1 MRGLASLIILASALI
16 VTSVYSQ
23 DSTQLKG
30 PKGVDYGVQGR
41 AIGPIKPTDT
51 LWRIAV
57 KVRPDNSVSIYQV
70 MQALYNKNPNSFL
83 EQNLNHMQS
92 GAYLNIPTLAEIKSV
107 SSELARQRS
116 EQDDKLWEKKKNGT
130 LTQSEINTAQTKVTQ
145 ARKVDVDEAK
155 KELQKEL
162 NDIKTDQSNRLVE
175 LQQQFKSSVNNVEEM
190 LVENNKLKK
199 QLTGISQELKN
210 LREQLG
216 QDSEIQLQLKELIV
230 KQNEIIAQQKIKDA
244 KQDAEFDL
252 GALLSNPL
260 VLILLMTIPAL
271 LIIFAVV
278 MLLRKRANN
287 TEQNNQ
293 EDEEFLPQ
301 TPVYSSDD
309 SDDVVS
315 AASHDDP
322 IIPDPLDDL
331 SVQLDDGIADD
342 ALLDDDV
349 AFDDSLDD
357 SNLLDQ
363 DELESLLSDDI
374 IFDDEDGQDDD
385 ELDIFMQQG
394 FDEPADDS
402 LEDTIDLDLNTSQN
416 SDDILSADDLD
427 SLFDEDDSLPEIES
441 SDSDKVAPES
451 GDSHDEI
458 SAFSE
463 ELASEDDDFDIDD
476 LLESEQSSIPSN
488 TEELVEENDDF
499 DLDDIDSLIDEVSE
513 QDDALPEKQSSATE
527 LVEES
532 DDFDLDDIDSLI
544 DEANVQGD
552 DLLEEQNSATE
563 LVEEND
569 DFDLDDIDSLIDEA
583 NVQGDDLLEE
593 QSSATELVEENDD
606 FDLDDIDSLIDEA
619 SEQGDVLLEEQNSA
633 TELVEENDDFDLDDI
648 DSLID
653 EVSEQSDEKQP
664 ETPLEEQNNT
674 AELVEETDDFD
685 LDDIDD
691 IDSLIDEVSEQGEE
705 EQPETPL
712 EEQNNTAELVE
723 KTDDFDLDDIDDI
736 DSLIDEVSE
745 QDDEEQPEAPL
756 EEQNNTAELVE
767 ETDDFDLDDIDDV
780 DSLID
785 EVSEQSE
792 QGDEK
797 QPEIALEEQNN
808 TAELVEETDDFD
820 LDDIDDIDSLID
832 EVSEQSE
839 EEQPEA
845 ALEEQNN
852 TAELVEETDDFDL
865 DEIDDIDSLIDNLDD
880 DLDEHDA
887 QIDTALAES
896 VEDLEKAQQ
905 ELNSDDA
912 ESVASSFSENTES
925 ALESE
930 SELAVEEQDD
940 FGDSII
946 EDYSDTSQT
955 LLDPEDALEEYN
967 DDNLKSIDE
976 LLNELQ
982 QASDDE
988 EYVEPPQWS
997 VDDFNDVTEAEL
1009 GDDPL
1014 GIENDESELLADES
1028 VPDVAAPSEELD
1040 VDEYPELD
1048 LNDDAILTADE
1059 QQAFTPQE
1067 LQGDNLDG
1075 DAKGMASSQA
1085 EQDLANSLLAG
1096 GNLDSLN
1103 DDFDD
1108 ELLIENDFSELDSEQ
1123 QNEDELLAITSPPEV
1138 DTSNSSEQ
1146 QLNDDVSDD
1155 LLNEVD
1161 DIQIEQLNEELDE
1174 KLIDEQTNVD
1184 REAAL
1189 MPTELPHNGEVAS
1202 DEELDD
1208 EFMADLTQTD
1218 FDALLNELADADEL
1232 DIADS
1237 SEFDVDFN
1245 NLLSD
1250 EIDTDESALAPQPTV
1265 NSNTIE
1271 QTSKDEFVDIDAL
1284 LEQSDDADTEHEPYD
1299 DVNMDVGLG
1308 DFDSLLAGDNPTD
1321 VDAESGGYSAK
1332 LDLARA
1338 YIEIDDFDSALK
1350 VIEDVINK
1358 GPEEVQQEALSLK
1371 AKLK

>member
-527 LVEES
+527 LVEEN

-552 DLLEEQNSATE
+552 DLLEEQN
-563 LVEEND
+563 
-569 DFDLDDIDSLIDEA
+569 
-583 NVQGDDLLEE
+583 
-593 QSSATELVEENDD
+593 SATELVEENDD

-691 IDSLIDEVSEQGEE
+691 IDSLIDEVSEQ
-705 EQPETPL
+705 
-712 EEQNNTAELVE
+712 
-723 KTDDFDLDDIDDI
+723 
-736 DSLIDEVSE
+736 SE
-745 QDDEEQPEAPL
+745 QGDEEQPEAP
-756 EEQNNTAELVE
+756 
-767 ETDDFDLDDIDDV
+767 
-780 DSLID
+780 
-785 EVSEQSE
+785 
-792 QGDEK
+792 
-797 QPEIALEEQNN
+797 
-808 TAELVEETDDFD
+808 
-820 LDDIDDIDSLID
+820 
-832 EVSEQSE
+832 
-839 EEQPEA
+839 
-845 ALEEQNN
+845 LEEQNN

>member
-175 LQQQFKSSVNNVEEM
+175 LQQQFKSSVNNVEEI

-331 SVQLDDGIADD
+331 SVQLDDGISDD

-394 FDEPADDS
+394 FDEPVDDS

-476 LLESEQSSIPSN
+476 LLESEQSSIPKN

-513 QDDALPEKQSSATE
+513 QDDALPEKQSSVTE

-544 DEANVQGD
+544 DEAS
-552 DLLEEQNSATE
+552 E
-563 LVEEND
+563 
-569 DFDLDDIDSLIDEA
+569 
-583 NVQGDDLLEE
+583 QGDDLLEE

-606 FDLDDIDSLIDEA
+606 FDLDDIDSLIDEV
-619 SEQGDVLLEEQNSA
+619 SEQGEE
-633 TELVEENDDFDLDDI
+633 E
-648 DSLID
+648 
-653 EVSEQSDEKQP
+653 QP
-664 ETPLEEQNNT
+664 ETPLEDQNNT

-705 EQPETPL
+705 EQPETAL

-723 KTDDFDLDDIDDI
+723 EADDFDLDDIDDI

-767 ETDDFDLDDIDDV
+767 ETDDFDLDEIDDV

-785 EVSEQSE
+785 EVSEQ
-792 QGDEK
+792 
-797 QPEIALEEQNN
+797 I
-808 TAELVEETDDFD
+808 
-820 LDDIDDIDSLID
+820 
-832 EVSEQSE
+832 E

-852 TAELVEETDDFDL
+852 TAEL
-865 DEIDDIDSLIDNLDD
+865 
-880 DLDEHDA
+880 
-887 QIDTALAES
+887 

-930 SELAVEEQDD
+930 PELAAEEQDD

-967 DDNLKSIDE
+967 DDNLKSVDE

-1067 LQGDNLDG
+1067 LQGDNLGG

-1123 QNEDELLAITSPPEV
+1123 QNEDELLPITSPPEV

-1202 DEELDD
+1202 DDELDD

-1250 EIDTDESALAPQPTV
+1250 EVDTDESALAPQPTV

-1271 QTSKDEFVDIDAL
+1271 QNSKDEFVDIDAL

>member
-175 LQQQFKSSVNNVEEM
+175 LQQQFKSSVNNVEEI

-342 ALLDDDV
+342 VLLDDGISDDMLLDDDV

-394 FDEPADDS
+394 FDEPVDDS

-499 DLDDIDSLIDEVSE
+499 DLDDIDSLIDEASE
-513 QDDALPEKQSSATE
+513 
-527 LVEES
+527 
-532 DDFDLDDIDSLI
+532 
-544 DEANVQGD
+544 QGD

-593 QSSATELVEENDD
+593 QNSATELVEGNDDFDLDDIDSLIDEANEQGDDLLEEQSSATELVEENDD

-619 SEQGDVLLEEQNSA
+619 NEQDDDLLEEQSS
-633 TELVEENDDFDLDDI
+633 TTQLVEENDGVDIDDI

-653 EVSEQSDEKQP
+653 EVSEQSDEEQP
-664 ETPLEEQNNT
+664 ETALEEQSNT
-674 AELVEETDDFD
+674 AELVEE
-685 LDDIDD
+685 
-691 IDSLIDEVSEQGEE
+691 
-705 EQPETPL
+705 
-712 EEQNNTAELVE
+712 A
-723 KTDDFDLDDIDDI
+723 
-736 DSLIDEVSE
+736 
-745 QDDEEQPEAPL
+745 
-756 EEQNNTAELVE
+756 
-767 ETDDFDLDDIDDV
+767 
-780 DSLID
+780 
-785 EVSEQSE
+785 
-792 QGDEK
+792 
-797 QPEIALEEQNN
+797 
-808 TAELVEETDDFD
+808 DDFD

-839 EEQPEA
+839 EEQPET
-845 ALEEQNN
+845 ALEEQNNTAELVEEADDFDLDEIDDIDSLIDEVSEQDDEEQPEAPLEEQYN

-865 DEIDDIDSLIDNLDD
+865 DDIDDIDSLIDNLDD

-905 ELNSDDA
+905 ELNSEDA

-930 SELAVEEQDD
+930 PELAVEEQDD

-967 DDNLKSIDE
+967 DDNLKSVDE

-1202 DEELDD
+1202 DDELDD

>member
-175 LQQQFKSSVNNVEEM
+175 LQQQFKSSVNNVEEI

-342 ALLDDDV
+342 VLLDDGISDDMLLDDDV

-394 FDEPADDS
+394 FDEPV
-402 LEDTIDLDLNTSQN
+402 EDTIDLDLNTSQN

-476 LLESEQSSIPSN
+476 LLESEQSSIPKN

-544 DEANVQGD
+544 DEASEQGDDLLEEQNSATELVEENDDFDLDDIDSLIGEANVQGD

-583 NVQGDDLLEE
+583 SEQGDDLLE
-593 QSSATELVEENDD
+593 
-606 FDLDDIDSLIDEA
+606 
-619 SEQGDVLLEEQNSA
+619 GQNSA

-653 EVSEQSDEKQP
+653 EANEQDDDL
-664 ETPLEEQNNT
+664 LEEQSST
-674 AELVEETDDFD
+674 TQLVEENDGV
-685 LDDIDD
+685 DIDD
-691 IDSLIDEVSEQGEE
+691 IDSLIDEVSEQSDE
-705 EQPETPL
+705 EQPETAL
-712 EEQNNTAELVE
+712 EEQ
-723 KTDDFDLDDIDDI
+723 
-736 DSLIDEVSE
+736 S
-745 QDDEEQPEAPL
+745 
-756 EEQNNTAELVE
+756 NTAELVE
-767 ETDDFDLDDIDDV
+767 E
-780 DSLID
+780 
-785 EVSEQSE
+785 
-792 QGDEK
+792 
-797 QPEIALEEQNN
+797 A
-808 TAELVEETDDFD
+808 DDFD

-839 EEQPEA
+839 QGDEEQPETP
-845 ALEEQNN
+845 LEEQKN
-852 TAELVEETDDFDL
+852 TAELVEEADDL
-865 DEIDDIDSLIDNLDD
+865 DLDDIDDIDSLIDNLDD

-912 ESVASSFSENTES
+912 ESVDSSLSENTES

-930 SELAVEEQDD
+930 PELAVEEQDD

-967 DDNLKSIDE
+967 DDNLKSVDE

-997 VDDFNDVTEAEL
+997 VDDLNDVTEAEL

-1202 DEELDD
+1202 DDELDD

>member
-175 LQQQFKSSVNNVEEM
+175 LQQQFKSSVNNVEEI

-342 ALLDDDV
+342 VLLDDDV

-394 FDEPADDS
+394 FDEPVDDN

-544 DEANVQGD
+544 DEASEQGDDLLEEQNSATELVEENDDFDLDDIDSLIGEANVQGD
-552 DLLEEQNSATE
+552 DLLEEQSSATE

-619 SEQGDVLLEEQNSA
+619 NEQDDDLLEEQSS
-633 TELVEENDDFDLDDI
+633 TTQLVEENDGVDIDDI

-653 EVSEQSDEKQP
+653 EANEQDDDL
-664 ETPLEEQNNT
+664 LEEQSNT
-674 AELVEETDDFD
+674 AELVEEADDFD

-723 KTDDFDLDDIDDI
+723 EADDFDLDDIDDI

-767 ETDDFDLDDIDDV
+767 E
-780 DSLID
+780 
-785 EVSEQSE
+785 
-792 QGDEK
+792 
-797 QPEIALEEQNN
+797 A
-808 TAELVEETDDFD
+808 DDFD

-839 EEQPEA
+839 QGDEEQPETP
-845 ALEEQNN
+845 LEEQKN
-852 TAELVEETDDFDL
+852 TAELVEEADDFDL
-865 DEIDDIDSLIDNLDD
+865 DDIDDIDSLIDNLDD
-880 DLDEHDA
+880 DLDEHDT

-930 SELAVEEQDD
+930 PELAVEEQDD

-967 DDNLKSIDE
+967 DDNLKSVDE

-1161 DIQIEQLNEELDE
+1161 DIQIEQLNEELDG
-1174 KLIDEQTNVD
+1174 KLINEQTNVD

-1202 DEELDD
+1202 DDELDD

>member
-30 PKGVDYGVQGR
+30 PKGVDYGAQGR
-41 AIGPIKPTDT
+41 TIGPIKPTDT

-175 LQQQFKSSVNNVEEM
+175 LQQQFKSSVNNVEEI

-216 QDSEIQLQLKELIV
+216 QDSEIQLQLKDLIV
-230 KQNEIIAQQKIKDA
+230 KQNEIIAQQKIEDV

-293 EDEEFLPQ
+293 DDDEFLPQ

-315 AASHDDP
+315 AASHEDP

-331 SVQLDDGIADD
+331 SVQLDDGISDD

-363 DELESLLSDDI
+363 DELEGLLSDDI
-374 IFDDEDGQDDD
+374 IFDDENGQDDD

-394 FDEPADDS
+394 FDEPVDES
-402 LEDTIDLDLNTSQN
+402 LEDTIDLDLNTSQS

-441 SDSDKVAPES
+441 SDSDKVAPGS

-476 LLESEQSSIPSN
+476 LLESEQSSTPN
-488 TEELVEENDDF
+488 NAE
-499 DLDDIDSLIDEVSE
+499 
-513 QDDALPEKQSSATE
+513 
-527 LVEES
+527 
-532 DDFDLDDIDSLI
+532 
-544 DEANVQGD
+544 
-552 DLLEEQNSATE
+552 E

-606 FDLDDIDSLIDEA
+606 VDIDDIDSLIDEV
-619 SEQGDVLLEEQNSA
+619 SEQSDDLPEEQSSA

-653 EVSEQSDEKQP
+653 EVSEQGDDLLEEQSSVTELVEENDDFDIDDIDSLIDEANVQGDDLPEEQSSATERVEKNDDVDIDDIDSLIDEVSEQGDDLPEEQSSVTELVEKNDDVDIGDIDNSIDEVSEQTDEEQPETALEEQNNTAELVEETDDVDLDNIDDIDSLIDEASVQGDEEQP

-685 LDDIDD
+685 LDDID
-691 IDSLIDEVSEQGEE
+691 
-705 EQPETPL
+705 
-712 EEQNNTAELVE
+712 
-723 KTDDFDLDDIDDI
+723 
-736 DSLIDEVSE
+736 
-745 QDDEEQPEAPL
+745 
-756 EEQNNTAELVE
+756 
-767 ETDDFDLDDIDDV
+767 
-780 DSLID
+780 
-785 EVSEQSE
+785 
-792 QGDEK
+792 
-797 QPEIALEEQNN
+797 
-808 TAELVEETDDFD
+808 
-820 LDDIDDIDSLID
+820 
-832 EVSEQSE
+832 
-839 EEQPEA
+839 
-845 ALEEQNN
+845 
-852 TAELVEETDDFDL
+852 
-865 DEIDDIDSLIDNLDD
+865 SLIDNLDD
-880 DLDEHDA
+880 DLDEHDT

-905 ELNSDDA
+905 ELNSEDA
-912 ESVASSFSENTES
+912 ESVASSLSENTGS

-930 SELAVEEQDD
+930 PELTVEDQDD
-940 FGDSII
+940 FGDSMI

-967 DDNLKSIDE
+967 DENLKSVDE

-988 EYVEPPQWS
+988 EYVETPQWS
-997 VDDFNDVTEAEL
+997 VDDLNDVTEAEL

-1028 VPDVAAPSEELD
+1028 VPDVAAADVTAPNEDLD

-1048 LNDDAILTADE
+1048 LNDDAILAADE

-1075 DAKGMASSQA
+1075 DAKDIASSQA

-1096 GNLDSLN
+1096 GNLDSLD

-1123 QNEDELLAITSPPEV
+1123 QNEDELLPITSPPEV
-1138 DTSNSSEQ
+1138 DASNSSEQ

-1202 DEELDD
+1202 DDELDD

-1250 EIDTDESALAPQPTV
+1250 EIDTDESALVPQPTV

>member
-30 PKGVDYGVQGR
+30 PKGVDYGAQGR
-41 AIGPIKPTDT
+41 TIGPIKPTDT

-175 LQQQFKSSVNNVEEM
+175 LQQQFKSSVNNVEEI

-216 QDSEIQLQLKELIV
+216 QDSEIQLQLKDLIV
-230 KQNEIIAQQKIKDA
+230 KQNEIIAQQKIEDV

-293 EDEEFLPQ
+293 DDDEFLPQ

-315 AASHDDP
+315 AASHEDP

-331 SVQLDDGIADD
+331 SVQLDDGISDD

-363 DELESLLSDDI
+363 DELEGLLSDDI
-374 IFDDEDGQDDD
+374 IFDDENGQDDD

-394 FDEPADDS
+394 FDEPVDES
-402 LEDTIDLDLNTSQN
+402 LEDTIDLDLNTSQS

-441 SDSDKVAPES
+441 SDSDKVAPGS

-476 LLESEQSSIPSN
+476 LLESEQSSTPN
-488 TEELVEENDDF
+488 NAE
-499 DLDDIDSLIDEVSE
+499 
-513 QDDALPEKQSSATE
+513 
-527 LVEES
+527 
-532 DDFDLDDIDSLI
+532 
-544 DEANVQGD
+544 
-552 DLLEEQNSATE
+552 E

-606 FDLDDIDSLIDEA
+606 VDIDDIDSLIDEV
-619 SEQGDVLLEEQNSA
+619 SEQSDDLPEEQSSA

-653 EVSEQSDEKQP
+653 EVSEQGDDLLEEQSSVTELVEENDDFDIDDIDSLIDEANVQGDDLPEEQSSATERVEKNDDVDIDDIDSLIDEVSEQGDDLPEEQSSVTELVEKNDDVDIGDIDNSIDEVSEQTDEEQPETALEEQNNTAELVEETDDVDLDNIDDIDNLIDEASEHGDEEQPETPLEEQNNIAELVEETDDVDLDNIDDIDSLIDEANEQSDEEQPETALEEQNNTAELVEETDDVDLDNIDDIDSLIDEASVQGDEEQP

-685 LDDIDD
+685 LDDID
-691 IDSLIDEVSEQGEE
+691 
-705 EQPETPL
+705 
-712 EEQNNTAELVE
+712 
-723 KTDDFDLDDIDDI
+723 
-736 DSLIDEVSE
+736 
-745 QDDEEQPEAPL
+745 
-756 EEQNNTAELVE
+756 
-767 ETDDFDLDDIDDV
+767 
-780 DSLID
+780 
-785 EVSEQSE
+785 
-792 QGDEK
+792 
-797 QPEIALEEQNN
+797 
-808 TAELVEETDDFD
+808 
-820 LDDIDDIDSLID
+820 
-832 EVSEQSE
+832 
-839 EEQPEA
+839 
-845 ALEEQNN
+845 
-852 TAELVEETDDFDL
+852 
-865 DEIDDIDSLIDNLDD
+865 SLIDNLDD
-880 DLDEHDA
+880 DLDEHDT

-905 ELNSDDA
+905 ELNSEDA
-912 ESVASSFSENTES
+912 ESVASSLSENTGS

-930 SELAVEEQDD
+930 PELTVEDQDD
-940 FGDSII
+940 FGDSMI

-967 DDNLKSIDE
+967 DENLKSVDE

-988 EYVEPPQWS
+988 EYVETPQWS
-997 VDDFNDVTEAEL
+997 VDDLNDVTEAEL

-1028 VPDVAAPSEELD
+1028 VPDVAAADVTAPNEDLD

-1048 LNDDAILTADE
+1048 LNDDAILAADE

-1075 DAKGMASSQA
+1075 DAKDIASSQA

-1096 GNLDSLN
+1096 GNLDSLD

-1123 QNEDELLAITSPPEV
+1123 QNEDELLPITSPPEV
-1138 DTSNSSEQ
+1138 DASNSSEQ

-1202 DEELDD
+1202 DDELDD

-1250 EIDTDESALAPQPTV
+1250 EIDTDESALVPQPTV

>member
-175 LQQQFKSSVNNVEEM
+175 LQQQFKSSVNNVEEI

-331 SVQLDDGIADD
+331 SVQLDDGISDD

-394 FDEPADDS
+394 FDEPVDDS

-513 QDDALPEKQSSATE
+513 QDDDLPEKQSSATE
-527 LVEES
+527 LVEENDDFDLDDIDS
-532 DDFDLDDIDSLI
+532 LIDEASEQGDDLLEEQNSATELVEENDDFDLDDIDSLI

-552 DLLEEQNSATE
+552 DLLEEQSSATE
-563 LVEEND
+563 LGEEND

-606 FDLDDIDSLIDEA
+606 FDLDDIDSLIDE
-619 SEQGDVLLEEQNSA
+619 
-633 TELVEENDDFDLDDI
+633 
-648 DSLID
+648 
-653 EVSEQSDEKQP
+653 
-664 ETPLEEQNNT
+664 
-674 AELVEETDDFD
+674 
-685 LDDIDD
+685 
-691 IDSLIDEVSEQGEE
+691 VSEQGEE

-723 KTDDFDLDDIDDI
+723 EADDFDLDDIDDI
-736 DSLIDEVSE
+736 
-745 QDDEEQPEAPL
+745 
-756 EEQNNTAELVE
+756 
-767 ETDDFDLDDIDDV
+767 

-912 ESVASSFSENTES
+912 ESVDSSLSENTES

-930 SELAVEEQDD
+930 PELAVEEQDD

-967 DDNLKSIDE
+967 DDNLKSVDE

-1108 ELLIENDFSELDSEQ
+1108 ELLIENDFTELDSEQ

-1202 DEELDD
+1202 DDELDD

-1250 EIDTDESALAPQPTV
+1250 EIDTDESALVPQPTV